1 MAVTPYA
8 FYPHSICFALP
19 SLLLLYLLF
28 HECEWLAI
36 ISEYE
41 PRKWKTLRIFKK
53 DLMRVQTLLLD
64 IGFTYFEIL
73 NHLIE
78 FWSPLAGNFISKLIQ
93 KCFRCFKHRLWN
105 TYFSEHVFSLPSFL
119 SFQSTFCI
127 SLHISHGTKMMCPCC
142 HSVFGISYSIEQMYL
157 RTHSFGIIKSTCF
170 YVPLFR
176 NSFDS
181 QPPMKSVCVGTGGEG
196 EGLPL
201 FVLRYFFSILILT
214 DSKGEPWGNK

>member
-93 KCFRCFKHRLWN
+93 KCFGCFKHRLWN
-105 TYFSEHVFSLPSFL
+105 TYFSEHFFSLPSFL

-127 SLHISHGTKMMCPCC
+127 SLHISHGTKTMCPCC
-142 HSVFGISYSIEQMYL
+142 HSVFGISYSIEQMHL
-157 RTHSFGIIKSTCF
+157 RTLSFGIIKSTCF

-181 QPPMKSVCVGTGGEG
+181 QPPMKSVCVGAGGKG
-196 EGLPL
+196 RGCHYL
-201 FVLRYFFSILILT
+201 FCGTFSQ
-214 DSKGEPWGNK
+214 S

>member
-1 MAVTPYA
+1 MAVTPYT

-53 DLMRVQTLLLD
+53 YLMRVQTLLLD

-105 TYFSEHVFSLPSFL
+105 TYFSEHVFSLPSF
-119 SFQSTFCI
+119 
-127 SLHISHGTKMMCPCC
+127 
-142 HSVFGISYSIEQMYL
+142 
-157 RTHSFGIIKSTCF
+157 
-170 YVPLFR
+170 
-176 NSFDS
+176 
-181 QPPMKSVCVGTGGEG
+181 
-196 EGLPL
+196 
-201 FVLRYFFSILILT
+201 FFSEHILYLFAYFSW
-214 DSKGEPWGNK
+214 SKNDVSVLSQRIWDQLFNWTNVFKNTFTWYYQINMFLRPPFSKFIW